1 MAKSKINLQ
10 DRMASMKPY
19 FKGIEMYNEALIVK
33 VVFPNNWKAYD
44 SQDGKIKVTPSDTN
58 PNESYYYASSE
69 DTSYDDIFDLIE
81 ETIKANQ
88 DIILKLELLKKKI
101 EELKEV
107 FSSHSYDELC
117 SLSFVLKQ
125 GRRKYAK
132 REKTP
137 QNANKGHSRQSI
149 DTSGE
154 TVSND
159 TKDNSE
165 IKEGMTENGD

>member
-101 EELKEV
+101 E
-107 FSSHSYDELC
+107 
-117 SLSFVLKQ
+117 
-125 GRRKYAK
+125 
-132 REKTP
+132 
-137 QNANKGHSRQSI
+137 
-149 DTSGE
+149 
-154 TVSND
+154 
-159 TKDNSE
+159 
-165 IKEGMTENGD
+165 

>member
-33 VVFPNNWKAYD
+33 VVFPTNWKAYD

-117 SLSFVLKQ
+117 SLSFVLKYLWFLNLNSFQ
-125 GRRKYAK
+125 SLSSVIVPNLSIMILITAR
-132 REKTP
+132 
-137 QNANKGHSRQSI
+137 SRALSPMNSR
-149 DTSGE
+149 TSLFCPPF
-154 TVSND
+154 S
-159 TKDNSE
+159 SE
-165 IKEGMTENGD
+165 

>member
-137 QNANKGHSRQSI
+137 QNANKGRSRQSI

-159 TKDNSE
+159 AKDNSE
-165 IKEGMTENGD
+165 IKEEMTENGD

>member
-137 QNANKGHSRQSI
+137 QNATIGHSRQSI

-165 IKEGMTENGD
+165 IKEEMTENGD